1 MMMSAEAEKNSP
13 RGLTCLLPMLFLVS
27 SCATI
32 PDYRIEITDSQFL
45 AIMFNADCDAT
56 ATSSGP
62 ECADRKI
69 TPNATRIPN
78 IPKRSCYAWFVQFD
92 AFSKDQFVIERLIFP
107 APWLT
112 PAPENTPQVT
122 YKLTRD
128 KKTLVARHLIGAG
141 VGEVRNSWCVR
152 GDTSTGKTAIEIEYQ
167 GQLVKRFDFTVEPPD
182 AIEIEVYDGNMK

>member
-1 MMMSAEAEKNSP
+1 MDNADAGKNGP
-13 RGLTCLLPMLFLVS
+13 RGQVFLLPMLFLVS

-32 PDYRIEITDSQFL
+32 PDQSIEITDSRFL

-56 ATSSGP
+56 VTSSGS

-69 TPNATRIPN
+69 TPNAKRIPN
-78 IPKRSCYAWFVQFD
+78 IPKRSCYAWFVQFN
-92 AFSKDQFVIERLIFP
+92 ASSKDQFVIERLIFP

-112 PAPENTPQVT
+112 PPPENTPDVT

-128 KKTLVARHLIGAG
+128 KKTLVARHLIDAG
-141 VGEVRNSWCVR
+141 DGEVRNSWCVNE
-152 GDTSTGKTAIEIEYQ
+152 DTSNGKSAIEVEYQ

-182 AIEIEVYDGNMK
+182 AIENKVHDGMTK